1 MVESSRHFLVWS
13 AKWTGSDVPCKSSVL
28 PKLSALEFVGMLN
41 PETHRSVFNDVHLYQ
56 GFLFGQ
62 PYGSLGSLVSLESD
76 C

>member
-1 MVESSRHFLVWS
+1 ML
-13 AKWTGSDVPCKSSVL
+13 CKSSVL

-56 GFLFGQ
+56 DFLFGQ
-62 PYGSLGSLVSLESD
+62 PYGSLGSLVSPESD